1 MSSRDAKDTK
11 NNNNDIIA
19 YGTGCAQSTYTQME
33 PLCINR
39 LYNFNALCTLL
50 KSHNEISLIF
60 PFFFLLVNNFQDE
73 CVACKNKTR
82 S

>member
-19 YGTGCAQSTYTQME
+19 YGTGCAQSTNTQMK